1 LRLFP
6 LLLPFVLLGMLVAC
20 GDGPPA
26 DSDRRVLVRGNGGE
40 PGTLDP
46 VLAEDIHAFNV
57 LLDLYEGLF
66 IEDAGGQLIPG
77 VAESWRV
84 SPDGMRYTFA
94 LRESARWSNG
104 ENVTAGDFVRGVRR
118 AADPATGASY
128 AFLLEPILNFAEV
141 SAGRLPVSELG
152 FRAVSDDV
160 LEIRLGA
167 PVGHLQAIL
176 ALPVFY
182 PMHESGDPTISNGP
196 YVLGAREAGSAIRL
210 VRNDWFRG
218 NDSTYFDEVHYLPI
232 ADSLA
237 EFNLFRTGK
246 IDVTHNVPDDM
257 VRIAKDSY
265 PSQLRIAPSLALYY
279 IALDLTEPPLDDA
292 KLRQAL
298 SMAVDREVITGL
310 LGRGESPAFGI
321 VPPGVA
327 GYEPAQYGW
336 ASEDKASRTATA
348 MQLYQ
353 EAGYSTEQPLSITLM
368 YDTEGV
374 HEKIALAISAMW
386 HDVLGADVQLD
397 KREWNYFLDSR
408 DRREDWDAMRFAWFG
423 DYNSAKT
430 FLDIFRSDSDQNL
443 ARYSSGRFDTLMNE
457 ADQAGDLE
465 LAAAAMR
472 EAESTVLSD
481 YAVIPVYFFVSK
493 HMVADSIGGFEQNVV
508 DRHASRWLYRQ

>member
-1 LRLFP
+1 MRLTP
-6 LLLPFVLLGMLVAC
+6 LLLTFVLLGLLVAC
-20 GDGPPA
+20 GDGPPENT
-26 DSDRRVLVRGNGGE
+26 DHRVLVRGNGGD

-57 LLDLYEGLF
+57 LLDMYEGLF

-77 VAESWRV
+77 VAQTWRV
-84 SPDGMRYTFA
+84 SPDGLTYTFDF
-94 LRESARWSNG
+94 RETARWSNG
-104 ENVTAGDFVRGVRR
+104 ENVTAGDFVRAVRR

-128 AFLLEPILNFAEV
+128 AFLLEPLFNFAEV

-152 FRAVSDDV
+152 IRAVADDV
-160 LEIRLGA
+160 LEIRLGS

-182 PMHESGDPTISNGP
+182 PMHESGDPAISNGP
-196 YVLGAREAGSAIRL
+196 YVLGAREPGSAIRL
-210 VRNDWFRG
+210 LRNDRYRR
-218 NDSTYFDEVHYLPI
+218 NDSTYFDAVHYLPI
-232 ADSLA
+232 ADPQT

-246 IDVTHNVPDDM
+246 IDVTHNVADDM
-257 VRIAKDSY
+257 VQIAKESH

-279 IALDLTEPPLDDA
+279 IALDLTEPPLDSP

-298 SMAVDREVITGL
+298 SMVVDRDVITGL
-310 LGRGESPAFGI
+310 LGRGERPAFGI

-327 GYEPAQYGW
+327 GYQPAQYAW

-348 MQLYQ
+348 RQLYR
-353 EAGYSTEQPLSITLM
+353 EAGYSVEEPLSLTLM

-386 HDVLGADVQLD
+386 HDALGIDVKLD

-443 ARYSSGRFDTLMNE
+443 ARYSSERFDTLLHA
-457 ADQAGDLE
+457 ADQEGDLE
-465 LAAAAMR
+465 SAAAVMQK
-472 EAESTVLSD
+472 AESTVLSD
-481 YAVIPVYFFVSK
+481 YAVIPIYFFVSK

>member
-1 LRLFP
+1 MRLSP
-6 LLLPFVLLGMLVAC
+6 LLLTFVLLGLLAAC
-20 GDGPPA
+20 GEGPP
-26 DSDRRVLVRGNGGE
+26 DDTDRRVLVRGNGGE

-46 VLAEDIHAFNV
+46 VLAEDIHAFTV
-57 LLDLYEGLF
+57 LLDMYEGLF
-66 IEDAGGQLIPG
+66 IEDAGGRLIPG
-77 VAESWRV
+77 VAQSWQV
-84 SPDGMRYTFA
+84 SPDGMTYTFE
-94 LRESARWSNG
+94 LRDSARWSTG
-104 ENVTAGDFVRGVRR
+104 EKVTADDFVRAARR

-152 FRAVSDDV
+152 IRAISDED

-182 PMHESGDPTISNGP
+182 PMHESGDPAISNGP
-196 YVLGAREAGSAIRL
+196 YVLGAREPGSAIRL
-210 VRNDWFRG
+210 LRNDRFR
-218 NDSTYFDEVHYLPI
+218 NNHSTYFDEVHYLPI
-232 ADSLA
+232 ADPQT

-257 VRIAKDSY
+257 VQVARESHT
-265 PSQLRIAPSLALYY
+265 SQLRIAPSLALYY
-279 IALDLTEPPLDDA
+279 IALDLTEPPLDSP

-298 SMAVDREVITGL
+298 SMVVDREIITRL

-327 GYEPAQYGW
+327 AYEPAQYAW
-336 ASEDKASRTATA
+336 ASDDRSSQTATA
-348 MQLYQ
+348 KQLYE
-353 EAGYSTEQPLSITLM
+353 EAGYSPEQPLSLTLM

-386 HDVLGADVQLD
+386 RDVLGIDVKLD

-443 ARYSSGRFDTLMNE
+443 ARYTNERFDTLMHA
-457 ADQAGDLE
+457 ADQERDLE
-465 LAAAAMR
+465 SAAAVMQ
-472 EAESTVLSD
+472 EAESTVLSE
-481 YAVIPVYFFVSK
+481 YAVIPIYFFVSK
-493 HMVADSIGGFEQNVV
+493 HMVAESIGGFEQNVV

>member
-1 LRLFP
+1 M
-6 LLLPFVLLGMLVAC
+6 LLPFVLLGMLVGC
-20 GDGPPA
+20 GDAPPEGA
-26 DSDRRVLVRGNGGE
+26 DHRILVRGSGGE

-46 VLAEDIHAFNV
+46 VLAEDIHAFNI
-57 LLDLYEGLF
+57 LLDMYEGLF
-66 IEDAGGQLIPG
+66 IEDAAGQLIPG
-77 VAESWRV
+77 LAETWRV
-84 SPDGMRYTFA
+84 SPDGTTYTFV
-94 LRESARWSNG
+94 LQESARWSNG
-104 ENVTAGDFVRGVRR
+104 DKVTASDFVRAAQR
-118 AADPATGASY
+118 AADPVSGASY
-128 AFLLEPILNFAEV
+128 AFLLEPILNFSEIN
-141 SAGRLPVSELG
+141 AGRRPVTELG
-152 FRAVSDDV
+152 VRAVSDDV
-160 LEIRLGA
+160 LEIRLEA
-167 PVGHLQAIL
+167 PIGHLQAIL

-182 PMHESGDPTISNGP
+182 PMHASGDPGISNGP
-196 YVLGAREAGSAIRL
+196 YALSAREPGGAIRL
-210 VRNDWFRG
+210 VRNDRFRS

-232 ADSLA
+232 ADPQA

-257 VRIAKDSY
+257 VQIAKESY
-265 PSQLRIAPSLALYY
+265 ASQLRIAPSLALYY
-279 IALDLTEPPLDDA
+279 IALDLTEPPLDSQ

-298 SMAVDREVITGL
+298 SMGVDREVITGL
-310 LGRGESPAFGI
+310 LGRGESPALGI

-327 GYEPAQYGW
+327 GYEPAQYAW

-348 MQLYQ
+348 KRLYR

-374 HEKIALAISAMW
+374 HEKIALSISAMW
-386 HDVLGADVQLD
+386 HDVLGADVRLD

-423 DYNSAKT
+423 DYNSART

-443 ARYSSGRFDTLMNE
+443 ARYSSGRFDTLMNN
-457 ADQAGDLE
+457 ADQAGDLVA
-465 LAAAAMR
+465 AAAAMR
-472 EAESTVLSD
+472 EAESVVLSD